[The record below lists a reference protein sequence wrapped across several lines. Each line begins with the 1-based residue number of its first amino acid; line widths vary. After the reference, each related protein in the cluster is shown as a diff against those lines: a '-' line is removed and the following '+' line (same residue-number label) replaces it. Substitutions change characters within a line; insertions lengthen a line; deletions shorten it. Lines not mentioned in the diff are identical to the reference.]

1 MNLEIKVVRKVILG
15 LAAAGITGAMLPLAA
30 PVTQAAVPQVSTAL
44 AAVSVPQ
51 QAAQKYKFKNCTALN
66 KVYRHGVGKSN
77 AKDKTS
83 GKRVT
88 TFKKSTSLYKK
99 VIGYRKGLDRD
110 KDGIACEKR

>member
-1 MNLEIKVVRKVILG
+1 MRNIRTTI
-15 LAAAGITGAMLPLAA
+15 AAGLTVFSLAGFGIVQAGATAQAA
-30 PVTQAAVPQVSTAL
+30 PASPARAVAPM
-44 AAVSVPQ
+44 AV
-51 QAAQKYKFKNCTALN
+51 KYKFKNCTALN
-66 KVYRHGVGKSN
+66 KVYRHGVGKAN

-88 TFKKSTSLYKK
+88 NFKRSTSLYKK